1 MGKIEKAMMNIT
13 SAAELMGLQEDELR
27 DLIDNGDIQAF
38 GSQKTLIRKSD
49 LYKFLGEKPD
59 ENTIERE
66 EASALSSCNKVYEG
80 DDMRESKARPYYN
93 NRRRC
98 YQMSPYIEC
107 ADGKKRI
114 TVSGATE
121 EEVLNKVRVIQ
132 QQAYYRAETEP
143 MVGYQPIKR
152 CTMAQLADEWFEM
165 KHAKVKE
172 ATIESYSP
180 PYKEIRD
187 LLGDMYVD
195 EVDFRDIEKYFQW
208 KREQRGEEFSDS
220 TYKIRRKVL
229 SEMFQY
235 AEKCKYLVRGGN
247 PMKDRP
253 DIPKGIPANRE
264 DRYLGKEQVQ
274 ALMEALKP
282 NKQYYTIAFVLFTT
296 GMRIGELCALQWKDI
311 VPSLSKN
318 GDIYYAINV
327 ERAMTKNKNFIPNS
341 DENRRY
347 VVGDTK
353 TTCGVRKIYIK
364 KDVYDVLQQWKE
376 YMESDSELAHKR
388 AVNKTKG
395 YVFVNRNGQT
405 INSNSLR
412 NTMNRYLKKRA
423 EQMESSGE
431 YDAQE
436 IRIRF
441 HDLRHTFASLLL
453 AAGTDIVTTSRILG
467 HSSIKITGDYY
478 ITVTDKKLEDG
489 ADKVAEIALA
499 AI

>member
-1 MGKIEKAMMNIT
+1 M
-13 SAAELMGLQEDELR
+13 
-27 DLIDNGDIQAF
+27 
-38 GSQKTLIRKSD
+38 
-49 LYKFLGEKPD
+49 
-59 ENTIERE
+59 
-66 EASALSSCNKVYEG
+66 
-80 DDMRESKARPYYN
+80 
-93 NRRRC
+93 
-98 YQMSPYIEC
+98 
-107 ADGKKRI
+107 
-114 TVSGATE
+114 
-121 EEVLNKVRVIQ
+121 
-132 QQAYYRAETEP
+132 
-143 MVGYQPIKR
+143 
-152 CTMAQLADEWFEM
+152 
-165 KHAKVKE
+165 
-172 ATIESYSP
+172 
-180 PYKEIRD
+180 
-187 LLGDMYVD
+187 GDMYVD
-195 EVDFRDIEKYFQW
+195 KVDFRDIEKYFQW

-253 DIPKGIPANRE
+253 DIPKGIPTNRE